1 MSSEINWSNKVEVM
15 EVLGSTPVQ
24 GLTEIWNEIPDL
36 TKSDSAFLWE
46 AIATNKNV
54 SSILTTEEKIAAGFD
69 SNGILHFSLFIKSDN
84 LFGADE
90 ASYWSEYENEGTLR
104 FDCDARDGALGI
116 QGEMDL
122 WLAPV
127 DHDIEAWE
135 ASRLAGQD
143 DHWACLTFL
152 TIPSGGAFQNPKVIL
167 FFSIST
173 FFERSLEVVK
183 TIDLERDD
191 LQFDFEEDLPSS
203 IEFLPYFIGLK
214 RGLENDLGAR
224 FELPGRRKFHF

>member
-1 MSSEINWSNKVEVM
+1 MSTELNWTNR
-15 EVLGSTPVQ
+15 
-24 GLTEIWNEIPDL
+24 TEILDALAQSSDPNKLWSSIPQHI
-36 TKSDSAFLWE
+36 KSNPVFVWE
-46 AIATNKNV
+46 AIAADV
-54 SSILTTEEKIAAGFD
+54 SIICNLTVDELRDIGFD
-69 SNGILHFSLFIKSDN
+69 LNGTLHFSMFIKSDK

-104 FDCDARDGALGI
+104 FDCDARNGALGI

-135 ASRLAGQD
+135 ASRLSGQD
-143 DHWACLTFL
+143 DHWGCLTFL

-167 FFSIST
+167 FFSMST
-173 FFERSLEVVK
+173 FFERSLEVIK
-183 TIDLERDD
+183 TIDLERDG
-191 LQFDFEEDLPSS
+191 LQFDFEEDVPSS

-214 RGLENDLGAR
+214 RELENDLGAR
-224 FELPGRRKFHF
+224 FELPGRRKFRF